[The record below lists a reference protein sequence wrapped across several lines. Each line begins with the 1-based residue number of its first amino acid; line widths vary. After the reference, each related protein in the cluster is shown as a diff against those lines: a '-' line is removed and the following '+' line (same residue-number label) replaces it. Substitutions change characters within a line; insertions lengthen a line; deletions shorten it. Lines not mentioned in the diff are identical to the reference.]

1 MKQMRIFQLL
11 GMAVISSFL
20 LTSVNAMAPEKVDF
34 SGEWILNESE
44 SELGEGRFRLSPEMN
59 VKQEG
64 NTIMIERS
72 FTTRN
77 GETRTRNET
86 LTMDGE
92 ENVSEGENRSSKTT
106 VNWSDDGNSLTLKS
120 DLVMSRQGET
130 FEAKTNEIWT
140 LNENVLTIESSTS
153 SSRGERSV
161 TLVYNKK

>member
-20 LTSVNAMAPEKVDF
+20 LTSVNAMAPQKVDF

-59 VKQEG
+59 VKQEE

-86 LTMDGE
+86 LTMDGK
-92 ENVSEGENRSSKTT
+92 ENVSEGENRSSTTT
-106 VNWSDDGNSLTLKS
+106 VNWSDDANSLTLKS

-140 LNENVLTIESSTS
+140 LNKNVLTIKSSTS
-153 SSRGERSV
+153 SSRGDRSV
-161 TLVYNKK
+161 TLVYDKK

>member
-20 LTSVNAMAPEKVDF
+20 LTSVNTMAQKVDF

-59 VKQEG
+59 VKQDG

-86 LTMDGE
+86 LTMDGK
-92 ENVSEGENRSSKTT
+92 ENVSEGENRSSTTT
-106 VNWSDDGNSLTLKS
+106 VNWSDDANSLTLKS

-140 LNENVLTIESSTS
+140 LNKNVLTIKSSTS
-153 SSRGERSV
+153 SSRGDRSV
-161 TLVYNKK
+161 TLVYDKK